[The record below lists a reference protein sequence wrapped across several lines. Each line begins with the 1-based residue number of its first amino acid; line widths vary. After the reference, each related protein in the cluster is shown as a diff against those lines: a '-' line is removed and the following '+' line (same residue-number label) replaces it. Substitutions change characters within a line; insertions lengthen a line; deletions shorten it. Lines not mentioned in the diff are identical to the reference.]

1 LNDNE
6 IQHLVK
12 EIREATG
19 MSLGQY
25 IFYKYSGVEKDKK
38 KPQKNKIQIKR
49 EKILNEKIEKRK
61 RELEEAGVSGKEVSK
76 EIFKIIQEEKNK
88 SDEEFRYKK
97 IKDLLREGLSDE
109 DISDVLSINS
119 IIPQNQIKMPQKIKN
134 HAQFLEHIRK
144 QDLRF
149 YFSPLSKWEVN
160 KFYDCVLIEGN
171 FAWISM
177 DEDGSYRYFSK
188 AKNGATTGLDW
199 FDLIMIIEDLDIAG
213 ARMKLSD
220 DLNLTYKERKWEMKM
235 QMKYVNNIIKIERAY
250 DNWEERY
257 PNLYQFSKNY
267 LYILEKLNA
276 WGLAHITTD
285 KESVKGE
292 SVFFVSTTHI
302 ADSIK
307 ANLIK
312 ADQPMVSRAIN
323 MFAILGFINK
333 INPDEVPEHLFKIAK
348 ELRGDRLEFKYITFY
363 SLPIINSKTL
373 AKAERIAKKLEKNKI
388 TNMQQISKKK
398 IIEIFGQDF
407 ADTIYSIQPTLN
419 NGEKKQYIKQ
429 RQELE
434 HDFSDIPF

>member
-1 LNDNE
+1 M
-6 IQHLVK
+6 
-12 EIREATG
+12 R
-19 MSLGQY
+19 SLD
-25 IFYKYSGVEKDKK
+25 IKK
-38 KPQKNKIQIKR
+38 
-49 EKILNEKIEKRK
+49 
-61 RELEEAGVSGKEVSK
+61 
-76 EIFKIIQEEKNK
+76 
-88 SDEEFRYKK
+88 
-97 IKDLLREGLSDE
+97 KDLLREGLSDE

-333 INPDEVPEHLFKIAK
+333 INPDEVQSIYLKLQK
-348 ELRGDRLEFKYITFY
+348 NLGDRLEFKYITFY
-363 SLPIINSKTL
+363 SLPIINSK
-373 AKAERIAKKLEKNKI
+373 
-388 TNMQQISKKK
+388 
-398 IIEIFGQDF
+398 
-407 ADTIYSIQPTLN
+407 
-419 NGEKKQYIKQ
+419 
-429 RQELE
+429 
-434 HDFSDIPF
+434 H